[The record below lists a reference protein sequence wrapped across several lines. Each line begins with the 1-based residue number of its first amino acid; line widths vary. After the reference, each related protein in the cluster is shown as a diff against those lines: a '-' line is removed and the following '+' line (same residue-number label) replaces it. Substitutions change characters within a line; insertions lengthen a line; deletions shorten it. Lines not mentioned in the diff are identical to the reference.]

1 MVESVS
7 VSGGNFQV
15 NITVAGFLPFSPA
28 FLTESCSFWH
38 GLKDLFLLP
47 KLDGK
52 DPCRHFKGDGFL
64 LIIYWLKVA

>member
-1 MVESVS
+1 MGSETRFSW
-7 VSGGNFQV
+7 NFQV

-38 GLKDLFLLP
+38 GLKDLFPLP

-52 DPCRHFKGDGFL
+52 DPCRQFKGDGFL